1 MKDSANAKGW
11 KEVTACRG
19 CKQANQVNDSDVNN
33 SAHAKS
39 HASKKP
45 LLVGYIKFVHGFL
58 KIFKDV
64 AIINCSKVSVT
75 FTFPGAKTTTNSSLK
90 TYYNN

>member
-45 LLVGYIKFVHGFL
+45 LLVGYICAWFSEDFQR
-58 KIFKDV
+58 
-64 AIINCSKVSVT
+64 CC
-75 FTFPGAKTTTNSSLK
+75 
-90 TYYNN
+90 NNKLQ

>member
-11 KEVTACRG
+11 KEIAACRG

-39 HASKKP
+39 HACKKP
-45 LLVGYIKFVHGFL
+45 LLVGYIC
-58 KIFKDV
+58 
-64 AIINCSKVSVT
+64 A
-75 FTFPGAKTTTNSSLK
+75 
-90 TYYNN
+90 